1 MKSVPPTERLTQLR
15 MVLDAETQ
23 DSRLLS
29 QSPAD
34 NPICSIQTKPDLGCV
49 KIIWKRYATS
59 TQIRFVHELVLSALQ
74 HYGFRK
80 ILGDDRSLPTIHAED
95 QRWITEDWM
104 PRAVAAGL
112 RKCAGVYARAYF
124 GRLST
129 EQVRAR
135 APAPLEIQMFDT
147 PEQAHAWL
155 AN

>member
-1 MKSVPPTERLTQLR
+1 MTERLAQLR
-15 MVLDAETQ
+15 VLLDAETQ

-34 NPICSIQTKPDLGCV
+34 NPICAIQTKAELGCIKV
-49 KIIWKRYATS
+49 IWKRYATS
-59 TQIRFVHELVLSALQ
+59 TQIRFVHEVVLSALE

-80 ILGDDRSLPTIHAED
+80 IFGDDRSLPTIHSED

-112 RKCAGVYARAYF
+112 RKCAGVYAKAYF

-135 APAPLEIQMFDT
+135 APAPLEIQMFHT
-147 PEQAHAWL
+147 PEQAYAWL
-155 AN
+155 EN